1 MTKVEKIKKLMEKYG
16 LSLKDLEDV
25 DDEEELEEEKEP
37 KTEEVKAEKEPEVT
51 KEVEDP
57 KETEKIVAKEEIKA
71 ETEPKNDNYGELFE
85 SLKQEIAS
93 LKETIVEQRAK
104 TDKAYEILAAQGEK
118 VEEDPY
124 AYEQKLGSCDIKPN
138 FANSQ
143 EGQDTLV
150 KQLSNKKIR

>member
-16 LSLKDLEDV
+16 LSLKDLEDI
-25 DDEEELEEEKEP
+25 DDENEDIEEENEVKEETKEEVKVEP
-37 KTEEVKAEKEPEVT
+37 KTEETTEVVNKAEDKV
-51 KEVEDP
+51 D
-57 KETEKIVAKEEIKA
+57 
-71 ETEPKNDNYGELFE
+71 TEPKNDNNYSELFE
-85 SLKQEIAS
+85 SLKNEIAS

-143 EGQDTLV
+143 EGQDTFA
-150 KQLSNKKIR
+150 KQLSSKKTR

>member
-16 LSLKDLEDV
+16 LSLKDLEDIE
-25 DDEEELEEEKEP
+25 DENEDIEEEAEVKEETK
-37 KTEEVKAEKEPEVT
+37 EEVKAEP
-51 KEVEDP
+51 
-57 KETEKIVAKEEIKA
+57 KA
-71 ETEPKNDNYGELFE
+71 EEEVKEAEDKVDTEPKNDNNYSELFE
-85 SLKQEIAS
+85 SLKNEIAS

-143 EGQDTLV
+143 EGQDTFA
-150 KQLSNKKIR
+150 KQLSSKKTR